1 MKQTCLENAKKDEKG
16 IAGQARNDKPC
27 HMKHF
32 FPLLLAFLWVAT
44 NQAQDAVIL
53 ENYFQSVSKN
63 TTGNRMV
70 NTALFFLDTPYVA
83 NTLDVNDEEKLV
95 INLRELDC
103 MTFVENCLALV
114 RALQYSHPNAKCFE
128 RELREIRYRNGIING
143 YGSRLHYTTD
153 WIFDNAGKGVFRD
166 MSDALGGHPLKL
178 NVNFMSTNS
187 QKYPHLANNPEEVKR
202 IEAVEQ
208 EITNHRNYYYIP
220 KQDIN
225 KCQARI
231 KDGDIICFTT
241 SIPGLDISH
250 LGIAYWYKKQ
260 LTFIHASTKAK
271 KVIINPES
279 LADYCR
285 MMKSNTGIIVL
296 RQ

>member
-1 MKQTCLENAKKDEKG
+1 MANSIRMFL
-16 IAGQARNDKPC
+16 
-27 HMKHF
+27 F
-32 FPLLLAFLWVAT
+32 FLLALMNAFSQKASGQT
-44 NQAQDAVIL
+44 QDAAML
-53 ENYFQSVSKN
+53 ENYFQSKSKN
-63 TTGNRMV
+63 DTGNPMV
-70 NTALFFLDTPYVA
+70 DAALFFLNTPYAA

-95 INLRELDC
+95 VNLRELDC

-114 RALQYSHPNAKCFE
+114 RSLQYPHPDAKCFE
-128 RELREIRYRNGIING
+128 RELRQIRYRNGIING

-153 WIFDNAGKGVFRD
+153 WISDNAGKGVFKD
-166 MSDALGGHPLKL
+166 ISDALGGHPLKL
-178 NVNFMSTNS
+178 NVNFMSANYL
-187 QKYPHLANNPEEVKR
+187 KYPRLADNPEEVKR

-220 KQDIN
+220 KQDIA

-241 SIPGLDISH
+241 AIPGLDVSH
-250 LGIAYWYKKQ
+250 LGIAYRHKKQ